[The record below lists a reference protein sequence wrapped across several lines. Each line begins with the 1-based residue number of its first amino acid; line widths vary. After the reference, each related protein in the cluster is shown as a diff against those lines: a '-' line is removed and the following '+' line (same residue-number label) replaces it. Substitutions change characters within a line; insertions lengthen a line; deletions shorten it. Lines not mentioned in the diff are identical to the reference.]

1 MQQQLQAKEHQKC
14 KFENLLADSNEGD
27 QQLIIDQ
34 DDSADF
40 DYSPSQT
47 LHIQSAKVKTSIW
60 TFPQVLVRGEHF
72 NRSLY
77 SAFAENGH
85 RQRVFKIP

>member
-72 NRSLY
+72 NHY
-77 SAFAENGH
+77 SAFAKNGQ
-85 RQRVFKIP
+85 RQRSFKIP